1 MTDPLVLSEPGRI
14 WRLTLNRPQARN
26 AVSAAMLEELEPA
39 LRSAA
44 EDPACRVVV
53 LGGAGRDFCAGADV
67 AELTEAMG
75 GAAKASRYA
84 SGVEALLRSIEELPR
99 PVIAAVQGAALGAGC
114 QIAVACDLVVAT
126 EDARFGI
133 PSARLGIVV
142 GYESLERLVRTIGPK
157 RAAELLLAARTIT
170 GEEAVDW
177 GLANLSVEP
186 QALDQAAEE
195 LASRVA
201 ALAPLS
207 LQASKR
213 GLGGVLRSPAEEQ
226 GARDEFA
233 ALAASALQSGDLV
246 EGLGAFRERRAPD
259 FKGR

>member
-1 MTDPLVLSEPGRI
+1 MTDPLILSEPGRI

-26 AVSAAMLEELEPA
+26 AVSAAMLAELDPA
-39 LRSAA
+39 LRSSAD
-44 EDPACRVVV
+44 DPACRVVV
-53 LGGAGRDFCAGADV
+53 LSGAGRDFCAGADV
-67 AELTEAMG
+67 AELTEATRG
-75 GAAKASRYA
+75 VAKASKYA
-84 SGVEALLRSIEELPR
+84 SGVEALLRTIEELPR

-142 GYESLERLVRTIGPK
+142 GYESVERLVRTIGPK

-177 GLANLSVEP
+177 GMANLAVEP
-186 QALDQAAEE
+186 RALGEAVEE

-207 LQASKR
+207 VQASKR
-213 GLGGVLRSPAEEQ
+213 GVDGVLRSRGEGQE
-226 GARDEFA
+226 ARDEFA
-233 ALAASALQSGDLV
+233 ALALSALQSGDLL

>member
-1 MTDPLVLSEPGRI
+1 MTDPLVVSEPGRI

-26 AVSAAMLEELEPA
+26 AVSAAMLGELEPA

-44 EDPACRVVV
+44 EDPECRVVV
-53 LGGAGRDFCAGADV
+53 LGGAGTDFCAGADV
-67 AELTEAMG
+67 AELMEATEG
-75 GAAKASRYA
+75 VAKVSKYA
-84 SGVEALLRSIEELPR
+84 SGVETLLRSIEELPR

-142 GYESLERLVRTIGPK
+142 GYESVERLVRPIGPK
-157 RAAELLLAARTIT
+157 RAAELLLSARTVT

-186 QALDQAAEE
+186 QALGQAVEE
-195 LASRVA
+195 LATRVA

-207 LQASKR
+207 VRASKR
-213 GLGGVLRSPAEEQ
+213 GLDGVLRSRAEQ
-226 GARDEFA
+226 RGARDEFA
-233 ALAASALQSGDLV
+233 ALAASALQSGDLL